1 MKRKLKIAIFDD
13 RGGEHLLKDHYL
25 LHLLDREYDVELSD
39 APELVFFST
48 FPGTGG
54 RGYSGYKC
62 LTVFFTGENVK
73 PDFRLCDYAFTFED
87 TDDRNFQFPN
97 FARFSFFEFLT
108 TGKCRVRGHRMWPS
122 ENELKEYGKFPKSK
136 FCGFIYSN
144 GRVKK
149 RIEFCKKLG
158 SYKKVD
164 CPGKVLNNM
173 PPIGDGLVNVPG
185 FFKRYKFGIAFENT
199 SAVHYT
205 TEKICWPLLAGS
217 VPIYWGNPEVA
228 EYFNPEAFINCHDY
242 DNFDQVVKRV
252 IEVDNDDALYQKYV
266 NAPAILEG
274 SKLHAVTEEAVLE
287 RLNRIVG
294 SIGVVRPVSGTLAF
308 AFLSWYKRCQGYF
321 GYHEWRFKMR
331 LKRLL
336 AKPQ

>member
-1 MKRKLKIAIFDD
+1 MKRKLKIAIYDYL
-13 RGGEHLLKDHYL
+13 GERLLKTHYL
-25 LHLLDREYDVELSD
+25 LRLLKREYDVEVSD
-39 APELVFFST
+39 APELVFFSENS
-48 FPGTGG
+48 GIGG
-54 RGYSGYKC
+54 GGHSTHTR
-62 LTVFFTGENVK
+62 VFFTGENVK
-73 PDFRLCDYAFTFED
+73 PDARLCDYAFTFED

-108 TGKCRVRGHRMWPS
+108 AGKCRAFRDKASPA
-122 ENELKEYGKFPKSK
+122 ENEFKEYARFPKSG
-136 FCGFIYSN
+136 FCGFVSSRRIA
-144 GRVKK
+144 KK
-149 RIEFCKKLG
+149 RIEFCKKLS

-217 VPIYWGNPEVA
+217 VPIYWGNPEVS

-242 DNFDQVVKRV
+242 DSFDRAIDRV

-266 NAPAILEG
+266 SAPAVHEG
-274 SKLHAVTEEAVLE
+274 SKLHAITEEAVLE
-287 RLNRIVG
+287 RLNKIVDG
-294 SIGVVRPVSGTLAF
+294 IGVVTPVSGTLLF
-308 AFLSWYKRCQGYF
+308 KYN
-321 GYHEWRFKMR
+321 YHVVYR
-331 LKRLL
+331 LNCYQSRLRKAL
-336 AKPQ
+336 RRKST